1 MNMGYV
7 YLFFAII
14 FEVTGTLM
22 LPISK
27 TFTKPFP
34 SIVIIGLYI
43 FGEEVFGSLYRPQ
56 MELGIY
62 LIISAFAMT
71 IIRWVVTGKH
81 FWNKP

>member
-1 MNMGYV
+1 MKERFWTV
-7 YLFFAII
+7 YFYAMWLL
-14 FEVTGTLM
+14 V
-22 LPISK
+22 IS
-27 TFTKPFP
+27 
-34 SIVIIGLYI
+34 GLYI